1 MGGQAAER
9 IIVQTGGVNMNTWV
23 VGNMPIGHNVY
34 NYKHPILN
42 KQHGFELRGEKVFF
56 MKARILAGQAN
67 LTNNKFGYEDFQ
79 WLSKEELQK
88 TFSARDWNAVKTILP
103 ER

>member
-1 MGGQAAER
+1 MQSAER

-23 VGNMPIGHNVY
+23 VGNIPIGHQVY
-34 NYKHPILN
+34 NYSQGIVNEEK
-42 KQHGFELRGEKVFF
+42 GSVLRGEKIFF

-67 LTNNKFGYEDFQ
+67 LKDNQFGLQDFR
-79 WLSKEELQK
+79 WLAKEEIQK
-88 TFSARDWNAVKTILP
+88 AFHPRNWNAVKNILP

>member
-1 MGGQAAER
+1 
-9 IIVQTGGVNMNTWV
+9 MNTWV

-34 NYKHPILN
+34 NYKYPIVN
-42 KQHGFELRGEKVFF
+42 KKDGFELRGEKVFF

-67 LTNNKFGYEDFQ
+67 LTNNKFGYEDFH
-79 WLSKEELQK
+79 WLSKEEIQK
-88 TFSARDWNAVKTILP
+88 TFNARDWNAVKTILP